1 MKTFELRGLD
11 GRLVGFSVRKLLLG
25 RHRVQRVVAAIPGAT
40 FVRKQ
45 AWFAPS
51 GSTFFCEFVVG
62 GKAFLVV
69 DPFGNSPEFSIVTEP
84 PEECAELNAVLQSF
98 QKHRPLGSR
107 HAG

>member
-25 RHRVQRVVAAIPGAT
+25 RHRVQRVVAGIPGAT

-51 GSTFFCEFVVG
+51 GSTFFCEFVVS
-62 GKAFLVV
+62 GKAFSVIE
-69 DPFGNSPEFSIVTEP
+69 PFGNSPVFWIMTEP
-84 PEECAELNAVLQSF
+84 PEECAQLNAVLQAF
-98 QKHRPLGSR
+98 QKQRPLGIR
-107 HAG
+107 HEG